1 MFDLSFTARNV
12 LLGSTLLG
20 LVGGV
25 LGCFALLRRQSLLG
39 DALAHAALP
48 GVCLAF
54 LVTGSK
60 DPLPLAAGA
69 LAAGLA
75 GALMI
80 LAIVRWSRI
89 KEDSGIGI
97 VLSVFFGIGIVLLT
111 YIQRLPTGNQSGL
124 DTYLFGQ
131 AATLMERDLQVMGV
145 LSAVVLTALALFYKE
160 LKLLTFDRDF
170 AHSLGLPVRRLEIL
184 VTVLLV
190 VVVVV
195 GLRTVGVVL
204 IVATLVT
211 PAAAARQWTDSL
223 GLMLVL
229 AGAIGGGAGATGALI
244 SAGAARLP
252 TGPVIVLVA
261 SAVLVVSLLLAPRR
275 GLVQARLR
283 ERRVDS
289 TIRRENLLK
298 DLFRAGEEGRDRRE
312 APAPRP
318 RELPRTEGEPFVSLP
333 HLMGLRGQ
341 SAPGLAATARKL
353 EREGLVE
360 RRGDALRL
368 SPDGRAEAAAVVR
381 KHRLWEL
388 YLTRRL
394 ELARDHVHRD
404 AEAMEHALSDADADR
419 LAELLG
425 HPRVDPHGRPIPP
438 PRERSRVPGR
448 RGRAEARP

>member
-1 MFDLSFTARNV
+1 MLDLSFTAQNV

-20 LVGGV
+20 LLAGV

-69 LAAGLA
+69 MAAGLA
-75 GALMI
+75 GALVI
-80 LAIVRWSRI
+80 LGVVRWSRI

-97 VLSVFFGIGIVLLT
+97 VLSVFFGFGIVLLT

-124 DTYLFGQ
+124 DKYLFGQ
-131 AATLMERDLQVMGV
+131 AATLMERDLQVMGG
-145 LSAVVLTALALFYKE
+145 LAAVVLLTLVLFYKE
-160 LKLLTFDRDF
+160 LKLLIFDRDF
-170 AHSLGLPVRRLEIL
+170 AHSLGLPVRRLEVL

-223 GLMLVL
+223 GRMLLL
-229 AGAIGGGAGATGALI
+229 AGAIGGGAGASGALV

-275 GLVQARLR
+275 GLVHARLR
-283 ERRVDS
+283 ERRVNAR
-289 TIRRENLLK
+289 IRRENLLK
-298 DLFRAGEEGRDRRE
+298 DLYRLGEEDHAVRSRS
-312 APAPRP
+312 PRGP
-318 RELPRTEGEPFVSLP
+318 ELPRTDRERSVSLP

-341 SAPGLAATARKL
+341 SASALAGAARKL

-360 RRGDALRL
+360 RRGDALGL
-368 SPDGRAEAAAVVR
+368 TPAGRDEAAAVVR

-425 HPRVDPHGRPIPP
+425 HPEVDPHGRPIPSP
-438 PRERSRVPGR
+438 PERSGAPGR
-448 RGRAEARP
+448 PGPAEVRP